1 MAKDIRQLMERF
13 SLPVNNL
20 KLMQEAFTHAS
31 FVNEHR
37 LQMNVH
43 NERLEFLGDAVLE
56 LCISEYLFEHFPQR
70 SEGELTRM
78 RAAIVC
84 EPALRKYAVALKLGD
99 YVRLG
104 RGEEQT
110 GGRNR
115 SSLLADLFEAFVG
128 AIYLDMGL
136 PAVQQFLRGHVIP
149 LIDFDSM
156 ITIDYKSQ
164 LQEYLQQTSRI
175 SLEYRIADERG
186 PAHDR
191 EFWAEV
197 YLEERCLG
205 RGAGR
210 SKKEAE
216 QRAAAQALQLL
227 GVPSAAPPRT

>member
-1 MAKDIRQLMERF
+1 MAKDIRLLMERF
-13 SLPVNNL
+13 TLPVNNL

-31 FVNEHR
+31 YVNEHR
-37 LQMNVH
+37 IHMNVH

-56 LCISEYLFEHFPQR
+56 LCVSEYLFEHFPQR

-84 EPALRKYAVALKLGD
+84 EPALQRYAIALKLGD
-99 YVRLG
+99 FVRLG

-110 GGRNR
+110 GGRQR
-115 SSLLADLFEAFVG
+115 PSLLADLFEAFVG
-128 AIYLDMGL
+128 AMYLDMGI
-136 PAVQQFLRGHVIP
+136 AVVQQFLRGHIIP
-149 LIDFDSM
+149 LIDFDGM

-164 LQEYLQQTSRI
+164 LQEFLQQTSRI

-205 RGAGR
+205 RGSGR

-216 QRAAAQALQLL
+216 QRAAAQALRLL
-227 GVPSAAPPRT
+227 GVQTASSPRT